1 MKRTIPIMC
10 SLFMSC
16 GDPKW
21 LVRIAGPILML
32 AGSAVAAAASVL
44 WGG

>member
-1 MKRTIPIMC
+1 MKRTILIL
-10 SLFMSC
+10 SSFFMSC
-16 GDPKW
+16 RDSKW
-21 LVRIAGPILML
+21 VIRVAGPILML